1 MVLHGRNTTAATK
14 AKNDRP
20 KRIEDRRSSH
30 YYDVKNSPE
39 PHHEVPINTAS
50 NYKETH
56 TYMCSEHAEGGNLDR
71 PHVVTH
77 Y

>member
-14 AKNDRP
+14 TKNDRP

-39 PHHEVPINTAS
+39 PHHEVPINKAS

-56 TYMCSEHAEGGNLDR
+56 NIYVMNMNTLGVEILIDHML
-71 PHVVTH
+71 
-77 Y
+77 